1 MHLTLISCHY
11 WGYITS
17 YTVRMKNSYTLQ
29 RCQSRHHQALR
40 RVSDVCQRIL
50 RHLPG
55 SPACGTPVSA
65 SLAETRPR
73 TSSLMSSRGVA
84 HLSALPAARV
94 VSKPSPLHYNL
105 TFFCFSCVLLL
116 QQCDL
121 LFFLKIVNLH
131 SFAKFEVTI
140 CISSRKVFET

>member
-1 MHLTLISCHY
+1 MHQMHLTLFHASIEV
-11 WGYITS
+11 I
-17 YTVRMKNSYTLQ
+17 MQ
-29 RCQSRHHQALR
+29 RAQSGSRTATHCKGRQSRQPQALR

-116 QQCDL
+116 QQC
-121 LFFLKIVNLH
+121 NLP
-131 SFAKFEVTI
+131 SFVSYNCQTTLI
-140 CISSRKVFET
+140 R